1 MKTRLMTLLMAI
13 VLIASLGLV
22 GCSSEPED
30 EVVDLEPA
38 EPVAVRIGT
47 LPTEDALPLW
57 VAEDTG
63 LFDEAGLTDVEIIT
77 FQSAAERDAAFVAG
91 EVDAY
96 MGDIIA
102 AAQMETNDV
111 PVTIATVMLGTTPP
125 QGRFGIVAAP
135 ESGYNELSALAG
147 VPIGTS
153 SNTIQEYVVDGLMRQ
168 EGMDAADVAKE
179 VVDKVPVRFEL
190 LMNGQ
195 LAAAALP
202 EPLLTLAEFQGAT
215 ILRDDTTGENLSQTV
230 LVFSDEYLSEPGGV
244 ETLGRMLD
252 VWDEAAGV
260 VNSDPDAWRDT
271 LVEKARLPEPI
282 KDIYVISEYPESDVP
297 TLEQIT
303 AVLDWME
310 ALELLENP
318 VTYEDLVLVTP

>member
-1 MKTRLMTLLMAI
+1 MMLLTA
-13 VLIASLGLV
+13 VTLIASLGLA
-22 GCSSEPED
+22 GCASEPEE
-30 EVVDLEPA
+30 EVIEIEPA
-38 EPVAVRIGT
+38 EPVAVTIGT

-57 VAEDTG
+57 VAEENG
-63 LFDEAGLTDVEIIT
+63 LFDDAGLTDVEIVT

-91 EVDAY
+91 EIDAY

-102 AAQMETNDV
+102 AAQMESQDI
-111 PVTIATVMLGTTPP
+111 PVTIATVMLGATPP
-125 QGRFGIVAAP
+125 QGRFGVVAAP

-147 VPIGTS
+147 VPVGTS
-153 SNTIQEYVVDGLMRQ
+153 SNTIQEYVLDGLMRQ
-168 EGMDAADVAKE
+168 EGVAPDDVVKE
-179 VVDKVPVRFEL
+179 EVDKVPVRFEL

-195 LAAAALP
+195 LEAAALP
-202 EPLLTLAEFQGAT
+202 EPLLTFAEFQGAK

-252 VWDEAAGV
+252 VWDEAVGA
-260 VNSDPDAWRDT
+260 VNSDPDSWRDT

-282 KDIYVISEYPESDVP
+282 KDVYVVSEYPVADVP
-297 TLEQIT
+297 TLEQVT
-303 AVLDWME
+303 AVLEWME
-310 ALELLENP
+310 DIELLENP